1 MIRLPQDIFNL
12 NFKEIEKL
20 DGWGQ
25 QSVANL
31 RYAIEEK
38 KNVSFERFIYS
49 LGIRHI
55 GFENAKLIAKTLKSS
70 DKFIN
75 LLNKKKLDELL
86 NIDGIGETQIKSLKK
101 FFLNVT
107 NLKVINDLH
116 KILKINNAIENKKD
130 GILNNKTFMFTG
142 KLQGISRAEAK
153 SLIEK
158 SSGTIISNVSK
169 KLDYL
174 IIGEKP
180 TKRKV
185 ETAKELKI
193 KILKQSEWLNLLNK
207 TS

>member
-1 MIRLPQDIFNL
+1 M
-12 NFKEIEKL
+12 
-20 DGWGQ
+20 
-25 QSVANL
+25 
-31 RYAIEEK
+31 
-38 KNVSFERFIYS
+38 
-49 LGIRHI
+49 
-55 GFENAKLIAKTLKSS
+55 IAKTLKSS

-75 LLNKKKLDELL
+75 LLNKKLDELL
-86 NIDGIGETQIKSLKK
+86 NIDGIGETQISSLKK

-116 KILKINNAIENKKD
+116 KILKINNAVENKRD

-158 SSGTIISNVSK
+158 NSGTIISNVSK